1 MRHTL
6 SLSLTLTTFWVLM
19 SGHSSVLMLFLGAVS
34 ITCVLYIA
42 HRMDVVDHES
52 QPIHLSGKV
61 FGYFLWLFKEL
72 VVANIA
78 VVKSIWLGNASISP
92 VLVTIKSNQVTDI
105 GKVIYA
111 NSITMTPGTVTV
123 DIVGDRLTVHAL
135 FQHNVEVLNTG
146 DMDRRVCDLE
156 RKC

>member
-6 SLSLTLTTFWVLM
+6 SLFLTLTAFWGLM
-19 SGHSSVLMLFLGAVS
+19 SGHSSILMLLLGAVS

-52 QPIHLSGKV
+52 QPIHLSLKI

-72 VVANIA
+72 VIANMA

-92 VLVTIKSNQVTDI
+92 VLVTIKSSQVTDV

-123 DIVGDRLTVHAL
+123 DLVGDRLTVHAL

-146 DMDRRVCDLE
+146 EMDRRVCHLE
-156 RKC
+156 SKC